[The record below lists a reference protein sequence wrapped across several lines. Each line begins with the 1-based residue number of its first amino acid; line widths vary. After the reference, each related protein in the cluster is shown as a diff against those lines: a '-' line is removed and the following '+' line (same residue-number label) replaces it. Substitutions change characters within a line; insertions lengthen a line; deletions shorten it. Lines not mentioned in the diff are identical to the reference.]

1 MKKKLELFVVRPNND
16 REKTLKNFIAYLE
29 RPAGENNPQR
39 WSQFPQYCL
48 ACNDEDQAPSF
59 TYFSYGEGIVRIS
72 MQSKTDV
79 RPMAEVL
86 KGKKITASN
95 LTQHDSVSVAS
106 DLIAFEKY
114 GMKFNGFP
122 ENFDSAVLTA
132 YNELKNNPSKVNDY
146 YKLDR
151 AS

>member
-1 MKKKLELFVVRPNND
+1 MFAPFKQPTVVTTILHLCTF
-16 REKTLKNFIAYLE
+16 EKCGDYKNFTLYILLRTRK
-29 RPAGENNPQR
+29 RPPK
-39 WSQFPQYCL
+39 F
-48 ACNDEDQAPSF
+48 
-59 TYFSYGEGIVRIS
+59 
-72 MQSKTDV
+72 
-79 RPMAEVL
+79 L

-146 YKLDR
+146 SELDR
-151 AS
+151 ASNIN